1 MQTAIKN
8 TLTDY
13 FNSSAN
19 LATDIRA
26 IDYNS
31 VINSV
36 VDSGGNQLQL
46 FTLTSPTTDVTVG
59 ASSLAVLGTVTF

>member
-1 MQTAIKN
+1 MQTAIKSA
-8 TLTDY
+8 LTDY

-19 LATDIRA
+19 LATNMRA

-36 VDSGGNQLQL
+36 VDSGGNQLQS
-46 FTLTSPTTDVTVG
+46 FALTSPTADVGVG
-59 ASSLAVLGTVTF
+59 ISELAVLGTVTF